1 MEWGPDRVKGRMEEK
16 KGSSRV
22 ESFFCCSHISLL
34 VMLGGTRKVSKV
46 IKTGLE
52 TGMTVVR
59 AHDRPPSGA
68 PKIMLDGDGRR
79 GTGLSSYYDLK
90 RTLLSRET
98 VSIIIFVDEN
108 IQFALL
114 ESIRQRT
121 WRMN

>member
-1 MEWGPDRVKGRMEEK
+1 
-16 KGSSRV
+16 
-22 ESFFCCSHISLL
+22 
-34 VMLGGTRKVSKV
+34 MLGGTRKVSKV

-79 GTGLSSYYDLK
+79 GTGLPSYYGLK